1 LRASPGAFRR
11 HPITALKHPPAPVI
25 AAPEEYANLT
35 SWPPAEAVPGG
46 AGERPEMCGIVG
58 YIGPKRVVPLILDGL
73 KRLEYRGYDS
83 AGIAVVG
90 ANGKLEIRR
99 APGKLR
105 NLEESIRATPMD
117 GIYGIGHTRWATHG
131 RPTEENAHPH
141 RDCTGEIV
149 VVHNGIIEN
158 YIELKNQLI
167 AEGHKFLTETDTEII
182 AHLIEKFSK
191 NASLEEAVLKT
202 VKVMTGAYALVALSA
217 RDPNK
222 IVAARLG
229 PPIVVGLGEHEFF
242 VASDIPA
249 ILQHTRSVFFLG
261 DGEMAVLTPQGVRLF
276 DFESHPISRPA
287 QHVTWDP
294 IMAEKGGFKH
304 FMQKEIFEQPRAVRD
319 TMLGRIS
326 QETGKVFLNEMEIAD
341 EEFRNFQ
348 SVKIVACGTSWHAAL
363 AGKFMI
369 ERLAHVPV
377 EVDYGSEFRYRDP
390 IIGPQTLVIAI
401 SQSGETADT
410 IAAEREAR
418 QKGAKVLAICNVV
431 GAMLTRESHGTIYT
445 HAGPEIGVAS
455 TKAFTGQL
463 TALLL
468 TALHLAQVRGQLA
481 PAASRSLMQDLTR
494 VPHKIE
500 SILQHDSQI
509 EELARQFF
517 RYTDFLYLGRG
528 IHYPIALEGALKLKE
543 ISYIH
548 AEGYPAGEM
557 KHGPNALIDENLPVV
572 VIATRDESDP
582 ASLTRYEKTIS
593 NVQEVKA
600 RDGIVIA
607 VVTEGD
613 RLARETTD
621 HVIEIPA
628 APDLIAP
635 ILEIVPLQLLAYH
648 IAVRRGCDVDQP
660 RNLAKSVTVE

>member
-1 LRASPGAFRR
+1 
-11 HPITALKHPPAPVI
+11 
-25 AAPEEYANLT
+25 
-35 SWPPAEAVPGG
+35 
-46 AGERPEMCGIVG
+46 MCGIVG
-58 YIGPKRVVPLILDGL
+58 YIGPKPVVPLVIDGL
-73 KRLEYRGYDS
+73 RRLEYRGYDS

-90 ANGKLEIRR
+90 QNCKLEIRR
-99 APGKLR
+99 ASGKLK
-105 NLEESIRATPMD
+105 NLEDLLGKSPIE
-117 GIYGIGHTRWATHG
+117 GVYGLGHTRWATHG

-158 YIELKNQLI
+158 YLELKHQLI
-167 AEGHKFLTETDTEII
+167 SEGHKFQTETDTEII
-182 AHLIEKFSK
+182 AHLIEKYSK
-191 NASLEEAVLKT
+191 DVPLEEAVQKT
-202 VKVMTGAYALVALSA
+202 VKLLNGAYALVAMST

-229 PPIVVGLGEHEFF
+229 PPVVIGLGQNEFF

-249 ILQHTRSVFFLG
+249 ILSHTREAFFMG
-261 DGEMAVLTPQGVRLF
+261 DGEIAILTLQGVRVVDF
-276 DFESHPISRPA
+276 DNHPVAPKV
-287 QHVTWDP
+287 QHITWDP

-319 TMLGRIS
+319 TLLGRIS
-326 QETGKVFLNEMEIAD
+326 QETGKVFLDEMDITED
-341 EEFRNFQ
+341 EFRNFRE
-348 SVKIVACGTSWHAAL
+348 VKIVACGTSWHAAL

-369 ERLAHVPV
+369 ERLAQIPV

-390 IIGPQTLVIAI
+390 IINKNTLVIAI

-410 IAAEREAR
+410 LAAQREAR
-418 QKGAKVLAICNVV
+418 VKDAKILAICNVV
-431 GAMLTRESHGTIYT
+431 GSMLTREANGTIYT

-463 TALLL
+463 TALML
-468 TALHLAQVRGQLA
+468 TALYLAQVRGKLTPEIAQT
-481 PAASRSLMQDLTR
+481 LMQELTR
-494 VPHKIE
+494 IPHKIE
-500 SILQHDSQI
+500 TILQHDSDV
-509 EELARQFF
+509 EELAKQFF
-517 RYTDFLYLGRG
+517 RHSDFLYLGRG

-572 VIATRDESDP
+572 VIATRDESDA
-582 ASLTRYEKTIS
+582 ASMTRYEKTVS
-593 NVQEVKA
+593 NLQEVKA
-600 RDGIVIA
+600 RDGIVIT

-613 RLARETTD
+613 RLARGSSN
-621 HVIEIPA
+621 HAIEIPA
-628 APDLIAP
+628 APELLSP
-635 ILEIVPLQLLAYH
+635 ILEIIPLQLLAYH